1 MLWVNMFNIIKQAAI
16 KYASRQQL
24 ALLSDEQLKDIA
36 ITREEAKAE
45 ANKSSITG
53 VIKVLF
59 CALKTNEEELQWSNE
74 FKRG

>member
-1 MLWVNMFNIIKQAAI
+1 MLWVNTFNIIKQAANN
-16 KYASRQQL
+16 YTSRQQL
-24 ALLSDEQLKDIA
+24 ALLSDEQLKDID

-45 ANKSSITG
+45 ANKSSILE

-59 CALKTNEEELQWSNE
+59 YALKTNEEELQWSNE